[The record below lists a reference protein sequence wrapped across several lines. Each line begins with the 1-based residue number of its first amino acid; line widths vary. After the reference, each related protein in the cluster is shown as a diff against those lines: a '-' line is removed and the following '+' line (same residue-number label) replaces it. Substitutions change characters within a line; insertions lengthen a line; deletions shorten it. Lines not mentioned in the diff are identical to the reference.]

1 MSRPGKRTTIVDIAQ
16 RAQVSISTVSRVLN
30 GQTISDQLLAGRVRE
45 AAAELGYRP
54 NVVARDFRRG
64 VTSTIGVV
72 VPDLANPFFPHVLKG
87 LAEDVSAGDHRLLVV
102 DSGENPEQELRLV
115 TQLAGTCDGIIL
127 CSPRMP
133 VSDLGQISALG
144 VPVVCTNRSVGK
156 LPFGTVGIDSAAGMR
171 QAIAH
176 LHDLGHR
183 KIGYLGGPATSWSDG
198 LRREGL
204 RAAAAEYGVEV
215 VSVAGRF
222 DERRR
227 VRATARAS
235 RGKSH
240 RRDRVQRHRRDRRA
254 RPAAGAVDRRAVP
267 AVGDRV
273 RRHPGRRVPRAA
285 ADHRHAPEGGARPP
299 RVGPPARSDAVRRHH
314 SRATPTGDPHHTLLH
329 RRPLELPVTDV
340 KDAR

>member
-1 MSRPGKRTTIVDIAQ
+1 VSRPGKRTTIVDIAQ

-30 GQTISDQLLAGRVRE
+30 GQTISDQLLAGRVRQ

-133 VSDLGQISALG
+133 VTDLEQIATLG
-144 VPVVCTNRSVGK
+144 VPVVCTNRSVGA
-156 LPFGTVGIDSAAGMR
+156 LPFGTVGIDSASGMR

-183 KIGYLGGPATSWSDG
+183 QIGYLGGPATSWSDS

-204 RAAAAEYGVEV
+204 RAAASEYGLEV
-215 VSVAGRF
+215 VSVAAGSTSDDGFARLPELLTAGVTGVIAFSDIVAIGALARLRELSIEVPTELSVIGF
-222 DERRR
+222 DDIPVAAFLGPPLTTVTLPKEEL
-227 VRATARAS
+227 
-235 RGKSH
+235 G
-240 RRDRVQRHRRDRRA
+240 RRA
-254 RPAAGAVDRRAVP
+254 WALLHAQMQS
-267 AVGDRV
+267 GDV
-273 RRHPGRRVPRAA
+273 
-285 ADHRHAPEGGARPP
+285 APEQLLPATLTTRSSTA
-299 RVGPPARSDAVRRHH
+299 PPAR
-314 SRATPTGDPHHTLLH
+314 
-329 RRPLELPVTDV
+329 
-340 KDAR
+340 